1 MMSVNTALN
10 TLKLNGRIAVI
21 YSADPS
27 QAGSVIYRSYNTR
40 SWKSYQKVAN
50 DIKEGLEQA
59 GFNHVICLAD
69 DQHLAKQLA
78 ENKID
83 FAWLNTGGMQGADPC
98 CHGAALLESLG
109 IPYVGHTPLN
119 AALMDNKFLF
129 KKLLQQLAIPTAEYV
144 LWHPQKLNTP
154 EELVLRHNKLHF
166 FDAAKLIVKPV
177 SGRASNHVHLVNS
190 LSELNEVC
198 QQVFAH
204 TQSAVLI
211 EQFLSGDE
219 YCASVIP
226 TMGELAKP
234 TCFGIYQRNLG
245 PGNRIFTSMDVKPIG
260 TDSIITLSAEQQ
272 AHLNETVTAYC
283 RKLFSVLNLYGLF
296 RLDLRMDDKGQLCV
310 LEANPKPDLGAIH
323 DGKGSLVAMGLQELK
338 VSYTQF
344 LDYLVQVSLSH
355 LSLHRTPKYH
365 ALLARIGVPCQ

>member
-1 MMSVNTALN
+1 MSVSMALN

-21 YSADPS
+21 YSADPA
-27 QAGSVIYRSYNTR
+27 QVGSVIYRSYNTR

-69 DQHLAKQLA
+69 DQHLARQLA

-83 FAWLNTGGMQGADPC
+83 FAWLNTGGMQGVDPC

-129 KKLLQQLAIPTAEYV
+129 KKELQQLAIPTAEYV
-144 LWHPQKLNTP
+144 LWHPEKPNKA

-166 FDAAKLIVKPV
+166 FGDAKLIVKPV

-190 LSELNEVC
+190 LSELNVVC
-198 QQVFAH
+198 QQVYSH

-211 EQFLSGDE
+211 EQFLPGDE

-226 TMGELAKP
+226 TMGELASP

-245 PGNRIFTSMDVKPIG
+245 SGNRIFTSMDIKPIG
-260 TDSIITLSAEQQ
+260 TDSIITLSDEQQ
-272 AHLNETVTAYC
+272 THLNEMVTAYC
-283 RKLFSVLNLYGLF
+283 RKLFAVLNLYGLF
-296 RLDLRMDDKGQLCV
+296 RLDLRMDSNGQLHV
-310 LEANPKPDLGAIH
+310 LEAYPKPDLGAVH
-323 DGKGSLVAMGLQELK
+323 NGTGSLVAMGLQELK

-365 ALLARIGVPCQ
+365 ALLARIGAPCQ